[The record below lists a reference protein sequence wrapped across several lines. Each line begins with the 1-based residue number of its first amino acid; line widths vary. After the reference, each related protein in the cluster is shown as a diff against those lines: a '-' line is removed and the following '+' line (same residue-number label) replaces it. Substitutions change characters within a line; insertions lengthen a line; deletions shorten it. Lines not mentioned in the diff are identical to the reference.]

1 MIFKET
7 ICNASKYADCTFI
20 KISLTRHK
28 DTCTLCVSD
37 NGKGFDIDAV
47 SSGNGLYN
55 MKERAKKMRGDI
67 RIESKKSKGTT
78 VTLNFNITRF
88 R

>member
-1 MIFKET
+1 MIFKEAV
-7 ICNASKYADCTFI
+7 CNASKYAGCTFI

-28 DTCTLCVSD
+28 DTCILLVCD
-37 NGKGFDIDAV
+37 NGKGFDVDAV

-55 MKERAKKMRGDI
+55 MKERAKKMKGDI
-67 RIESKKSKGTT
+67 RIESEKSKGTT
-78 VTLNFNITRF
+78 ITLNFNITHF